1 MQSKLDSVKFSIA
14 LKEKRGKTN
23 LRDAAKEIGDISAAT
38 LSRVEQGNLPDVLT
52 FIKICNWLQVS
63 VDSFVL
69 NETKNESITYSEKDN
84 IVYQL
89 RSSKTLN
96 PDTVNAIVTMVNLAY
111 DKL

>member
-1 MQSKLDSVKFSIA
+1 MQSKLDSVKFSMAI
-14 LKEKRGKTN
+14 KEKRGKIA
-23 LRDAAKEIGDISAAT
+23 LRDIVKDIGDVSAST

-52 FIKICNWLQVS
+52 FIKICDWLQVS

-69 NETKNESITYSEKDN
+69 KEEQQEEMQYTEKDK

-89 RSSKTLN
+89 RSSKTL
-96 PDTVNAIVTMVNLAY
+96 PPETVNAIVTMVNIAY

>member
-14 LKEKRGKTN
+14 LKEKRGKMA
-23 LRDAAKEIGDISAAT
+23 LRDAATEIGDISAAT

-69 NETKNESITYSEKDN
+69 NETKNDSITYSEKDK

-89 RSSKTLN
+89 RSSKTL
-96 PDTVNAIVTMVNLAY
+96 PAETVNAIVTMVNIAY